1 MNSSTSTSELGWTKL
16 ILGYFAW
23 TLTLGLAVGGAIIG
37 LDPYDTGRFA
47 AFGDH
52 GVPQFGQ
59 RLSFASLARNPEFNS
74 AIIGNSTMQLLD
86 PARISVADGDRVVSL
101 AIPGTGPLEQLS
113 VARWFMRHHE
123 QPAARA
129 LIIGLDGRWCDT
141 DQAPQLTNPFPFWLY
156 SPDVTDYIVH
166 VMQYQSLESAA
177 RKVRLLLGLV
187 EPARADGYHDYDVG
201 RSWDRASFQQR
212 VGSLGEDG
220 TAGIEPK
227 PAVAPTTDFPAA
239 ALLRDF
245 LKELPDAVRVV
256 MVIPPQFRPLS
267 NGVEAV
273 RSKHCEQTFGA
284 FVGQRPRTLLLNF
297 LARDALTQRDEDYWD
312 TLHFRAPIARV
323 MEAEIAAAL
332 AEPVR

>member
-1 MNSSTSTSELGWTKL
+1 MNSSISTSERGWSGL
-16 ILGYFAW
+16 LLRYLAW
-23 TLTLGLAVGGAIIG
+23 TLTIGFVVGGVIIG

-47 AFGDH
+47 VFGNH

-59 RLSFASLARNPEFNS
+59 RLSFASLARNPEFDA
-74 AIIGNSTMQLLD
+74 AIIGNSTLQLID
-86 PARISVADGDRVVSL
+86 PARLGVAAGNRVVSL

-123 QPAARA
+123 QPGARA
-129 LIIGLDGRWCDT
+129 LIIGLDGRWCDN

-156 SPDVTDYIVH
+156 SSDVTDYIVH
-166 VMQYQSLESAA
+166 VIQYQSLESAA

-201 RSWDRASFQQR
+201 RSWDRAGFQQR

-220 TAGIEPK
+220 TPVIEPS
-227 PAVAPTTDFPAA
+227 AVVAETKDFPAA

-245 LKELPDAVRVV
+245 LKELPDAVSVV

-273 RSKHCEQTFGA
+273 RSAACERRFGA
-284 FVGQRPRTLLLNF
+284 FVGQRPHTRLLNF
-297 LARDALTQRDEDYWD
+297 LLRDALTRRDEDYWD

-323 MEAEIAAAL
+323 MEMEIAAAL
-332 AEPVR
+332 NHSR